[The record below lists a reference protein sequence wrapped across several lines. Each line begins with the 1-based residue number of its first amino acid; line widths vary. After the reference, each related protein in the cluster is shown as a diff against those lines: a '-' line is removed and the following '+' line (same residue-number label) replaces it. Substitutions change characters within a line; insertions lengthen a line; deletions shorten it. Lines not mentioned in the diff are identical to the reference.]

1 MCMMALLFLPAAF
14 AQKRGGK
21 QKAATKKTVTN
32 KQTWDFSTIDNLL
45 PLYVTAKAEN
55 KDFNSSLTGI
65 LVFYGGLSDVG
76 KRECRKHLV
85 DKMDE
90 YYDGQKPTEALAV
103 ADIYE
108 SIAPVNDFGR
118 LRLYYYRGEQAATVK
133 GDTVMLKQY
142 INDIISLPNSGN
154 EKKSECLF
162 VLNGY
167 LEEIRNYIPVDKT
180 IDGVW
185 VSNIRSNGESFPFF
199 VLEIHT
205 DERGETTFTLQNSSK
220 YIEYTSPIWSSW
232 GKQTAQE
239 EFVFKTDSIYA
250 AWSNED
256 LKKPSPEL
264 NYMFRQTA
272 GTFASA
278 LGTKALM
285 EGGAVFG
292 NLTSSLAGI
301 GVNAIADAIFTP
313 SKRAYFLQM
322 KMRKLNDRQIEAD
335 VFSTK
340 LKVKGDNKPNLTDDK
355 WKALFTKIEPE
366 DSLFWI
372 HYGTPD
378 FLFDNS
384 VVFPKDLQDEV
395 MTELAK
401 YNGKELS
408 KEAQQEMEK
417 LLSHEMA
424 KLLSEEKIIK
434 ELPED
439 IQKKLPKI
447 LSKEDKKN
455 IMKKY
460 GIKASSVTEKVKAFN
475 DFQYDKMFYKNEE
488 KLIRQSETNLSN
500 VVNIHNLRI
509 TPIIGVIF
517 NENSTTINKVIKYSP
532 ADFVELKKEDII
544 THVDGYEVNT
554 YEQFKSII
562 TRKKPFDTI
571 TLTIKRKK
579 ETMEIPL
586 ELYFIKG

>member
-118 LRLYYYRGEQAATVK
+118 LRLYYYRGEQAATAT

-142 INDIISLPNSGN
+142 INDIISLPDSGN
-154 EKKSECLF
+154 ERKSECL
-162 VLNGY
+162 VILNGY

-185 VSNIRSNGESFPFF
+185 VSNINRISDGVPFF
-199 VLEIHT
+199 VLNIYT
-205 DERGETTFTLQNSSK
+205 DESGKTTFILSNKSDYLPYAYSL
-220 YIEYTSPIWSSW
+220 YADN
-232 GKQTAQE
+232 QTAQE

-250 AWSNED
+250 LWSNED

-264 NYMFRQTA
+264 NSMFRQTA

-278 LGTKALM
+278 LGTKAAI
-285 EGGAVFG
+285 EGNAALG
-292 NLTSSLAGI
+292 NLTSSIVGL
-301 GVNAIADAIFTP
+301 GVDAIADAIFTP
-313 SKRAYFLQM
+313 SKRAYLLQM
-322 KMRKLNDRQIEAD
+322 KMRKINDRQIEAD
-335 VFSTK
+335 IFSTK
-340 LKVKGDNKPNLTDDK
+340 MKVKGDNKPKLTDDK
-355 WKALFTKIEPE
+355 WHTVFIRVEPE
-366 DSLFWI
+366 DSLYWYNGVGMPISPFDMPKEEAKAFRKKYKYPKALLN
-372 HYGTPD
+372 YGKMKTFNNMQFCKALLRNERRILEQGDTLSNLMRLHDQNIYPVAGII
-378 FLFDNS
+378 F
-384 VVFPKDLQDEV
+384 QDE
-395 MTELAK
+395 K
-401 YNGKELS
+401 
-408 KEAQQEMEK
+408 
-417 LLSHEMA
+417 
-424 KLLSEEKIIK
+424 
-434 ELPED
+434 
-439 IQKKLPKI
+439 
-447 LSKEDKKN
+447 
-455 IMKKY
+455 
-460 GIKASSVTEKVKAFN
+460 
-475 DFQYDKMFYKNEE
+475 
-488 KLIRQSETNLSN
+488 SN
-500 VVNIHNLRI
+500 VVKEVYD
-509 TPIIGVIF
+509 GF
-517 NENSTTINKVIKYSP
+517 P
-532 ADFVELKKEDII
+532 ADWAGIKKKDII
-544 THVDGYEVNT
+544 THIDGYEVNT